1 MGLSLIYHFRC
12 RWCFFREV
20 PRSPQS
26 PNESFDPTPITL
38 GGKPPPSPIVGCL
51 HGNSLES
58 SWRWIFRTHA
68 IGQVHCRGSQVVDH
82 QHSTSSLLPPRECL
96 PFVHARMDRR
106 RLNAELHRSLHWTRI
121 LWFIR
126 R

>member
-1 MGLSLIYHFRC
+1 MSAVV
-12 RWCFFREV
+12 V
-20 PRSPQS
+20 PAIMA
-26 PNESFDPTPITL
+26 F
-38 GGKPPPSPIVGCL
+38 PSPIVGCL

-58 SWRWIFRTHA
+58 SWRWIFRPHA

-82 QHSTSSLLPPRECL
+82 QHSASLLLPPRECL

-121 LWFIR
+121 LWLSVDDFVCRCDFNITGESYR
-126 R
+126 